1 MCAKLLEACLILC
14 DPIDQTIVHQASLS
28 MGFPRQKYWSG
39 LPSPL
44 PGDLPNT
51 GIEPTSLMSPALAG
65 GFFTTSATW
74 EAQQYIWL
82 DPIILGKNINYE
94 SSMISSPLGE

>member
-1 MCAKLLEACLILC
+1 M
-14 DPIDQTIVHQASLS
+14 
-28 MGFPRQKYWSG
+28 
-39 LPSPL
+39 PSSRGSSHPEIK
-44 PGDLPNT
+44 PV
-51 GIEPTSLMSPALAG
+51 SPYVSCIG
-65 GFFTTSATW
+65 RGFFITSATW